1 MVLDW
6 NTSCADTP
14 ARARTRCR
22 LLGNGVY
29 YADTDIV
36 MGKGRR

>member
-6 NTSCADTP
+6 NTSCADTLS
-14 ARARTRCR
+14 RARTRCR
-22 LLGNGVY
+22 LPDNGVY